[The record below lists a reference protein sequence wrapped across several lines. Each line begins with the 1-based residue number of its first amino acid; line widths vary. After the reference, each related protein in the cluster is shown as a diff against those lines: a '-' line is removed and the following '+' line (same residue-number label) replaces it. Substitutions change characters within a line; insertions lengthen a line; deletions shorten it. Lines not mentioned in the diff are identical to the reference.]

1 MPVNV
6 LLRLLKVTVVA
17 AAAIIV
23 VVVMPLLVTAHA
35 NNIQLWWSIIVH
47 LRLLKVSVE
56 FVWVVGW
63 FAK

>member
-6 LLRLLKVTVVA
+6 LLRLSKVAIV